1 MIPFSSTQDYEDDDV
16 EESMDEDD
24 FFDSSDDSP
33 TIGDRLE
40 EIGEGLEQVAGGMF
54 GDLDFLGSDQR
65 FRSANPNHDGGASY
79 DGGSSSYDDGS
90 SDDGGS
96 EDGSHGHGVTRSY
109 NFRME
114 PSSQGFQGLQGFSPH
129 LHSGFQGGNYGGYDG
144 GQESQAPPMNF
155 PRAPAYG
162 SNSEEEEEEGEE
174 SLRDRIR
181 GVFNRDDQEYDGS
194 HPIGSSSQLFNAQQ
208 VMKEQKMMNSHSK
221 DLYSNRPLYK
231 DHDQSMINDGQ
242 SHYHDL
248 QSSGESEVSASESSR
263 EQVEAPQ
270 PPSDSHDNINESSSG
285 EKGNLLQ
292 HLTSRLRSDK
302 SGDIKRR
309 R

>member
-1 MIPFSSTQDYEDDDV
+1 MIPFSWSQDYDDDDV

-79 DGGSSSYDDGS
+79 GGGNSNYDDDS
-90 SDDGGS
+90 SDGGGS

-114 PSSQGFQGLQGFSPH
+114 PSSQGFSPN
-129 LHSGFQGGNYGGYDG
+129 LHPGFQGSNYGGYDG
-144 GQESQAPPMNF
+144 EEESQAPPMNF
-155 PRAPAYG
+155 PRAPVFG
-162 SNSEEEEEEGEE
+162 SNSEEEDGGEDEREE

-181 GVFNRDDQEYDGS
+181 GVFNRDDQEFDGS
-194 HPIGSSSQLFNAQQ
+194 HPVGSTQLFNAHQ
-208 VMKEQKMMNSHSK
+208 VIKEQKMMNDHSK
-221 DLYSNRPLYK
+221 NLYTNRPLYS

-248 QSSGESEVSASESSR
+248 GSGESEVSASESSK
-263 EQVEAPQ
+263 EQVEVPLL
-270 PPSDSHDNINESSSG
+270 PSHHHDNLKEPSSG

-292 HLTSRLRSDK
+292 HLTSKLRSDK
-302 SGDIKRR
+302 SGENVKRR